1 LPFREAK
8 RQKKKY
14 LTINDARIPKNAL
27 AALEKMVEIDS
38 IMSEAKNVDAL
49 KSDTSKL
56 LKTKLSYI
64 ADETLRTNIV
74 DALRAFITELNQ
86 HILNAFIN

>member
-1 LPFREAK
+1 MPFREAK

>member
-64 ADETLRTNIV
+64 ADETQRTNVV
-74 DALRAFITELNQ
+74 DALRAFIIELNQ